1 MNSLSE
7 VHLEMNLRKWQT
19 EREQRERLSTLFRSP
34 AAKDAGIQQIAGRLV
49 DFVAEVRC
57 QLESRF
63 ASAQTATACEQ
74 LTAVEQAR

>member
-19 EREQRERLSTLFRSP
+19 RNREQRERLYTVFRSP

-63 ASAQTATACEQ
+63 ASETAAIG
-74 LTAVEQAR
+74 ASS